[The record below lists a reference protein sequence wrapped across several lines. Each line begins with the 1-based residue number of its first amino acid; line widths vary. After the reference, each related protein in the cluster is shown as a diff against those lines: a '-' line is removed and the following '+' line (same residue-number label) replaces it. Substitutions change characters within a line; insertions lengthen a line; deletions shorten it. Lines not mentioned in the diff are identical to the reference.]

1 MKLHN
6 DIFIK
11 NELTKLKCLIMLS
24 SERNIVSIQQALSRV
39 ATSYERAL
47 NGVGMHRFGEG
58 KFCFES
64 GFVTDSGESIV
75 CYCVPNRFS
84 KRQAFCVGFA
94 KASDYGLDL
103 SQNPVPAR
111 EMNFLDHV
119 KALLLAKIF

>member
-1 MKLHN
+1 MKLHD

-11 NELTKLKCLIMLS
+11 NEPTKLNCLVMQS
-24 SERNIVSIQQALSRV
+24 SERNIVSVQQALSRV

-64 GFVTDSGESIV
+64 GFVTDAGESIV
-75 CYCVPNRFS
+75 CYCIPNRFS

-94 KASDYGLDL
+94 KASDYGLNL
-103 SQNPVPAR
+103 SKSIVLAPKISFFDRV
-111 EMNFLDHV
+111 MN
-119 KALLLAKIF
+119 LLRTRVF